1 MPITSNAAAAT
12 AAYEHFIKFRMQY
25 SSLAILY
32 YDYVLTFADEIH
44 YMWRLRSLTQIST
57 LLYICCRYAI
67 PGNLMYL
74 LANAGV
80 LGGID
85 RCNTWY
91 RIIAALSV
99 MGRASVITVLGM
111 RAYAMC
117 AQNKFVLLVLLPL
130 GLLIPILDIIQ
141 NLNLSC
147 SDGQAHDLDS
157 QKYQLYNVYIEGNLL
172 SIMIPIY
179 DFIAAT
185 FTITRGIQ
193 ALKKMPR
200 TATLRDS
207 VYYLL
212 VEQGIIYFLAI
223 SAITITQSIS
233 SFHPVNPAG
242 GAAFI
247 GQINAFSVPVSGLL
261 IARFLLRLRAAQE
274 NLNPSSGTLRTAGI
288 CSTVQFADRDA
299 LSSSTTGTSTFR
311 AVAGENGEGMPTES
325 TFRRVIDSVMN
336 EFGDDPVARTKDML
350 DITAVEAS
358 DVSLVVGDQV

>member
-1 MPITSNAAAAT
+1 MPTTSNAAAAT

-25 SSLAILY
+25 SSLGEVLPILRLITPRLIKKTQLY
-32 YDYVLTFADEIH
+32 CIMTTSSPLQMNRVQIH

-99 MGRASVITVLGM
+99 MGRASVISM

-157 QKYQLYNVYIEGNLL
+157 QKYQLGSEENASNRH
-172 SIMIPIY
+172 
-179 DFIAAT
+179 IA
-185 FTITRGIQ
+185 G
-193 ALKKMPR
+193 LG
-200 TATLRDS
+200 L
-207 VYYLL
+207 LL
-212 VEQGIIYFLAI
+212 VGRTGAI

-233 SFHPVNPAG
+233 SFYVSPNENQFKHPVNPAG

-288 CSTVQFADRDA
+288 CSTVQFAGHDA
-299 LSSSTTGTSTFR
+299 LASSTTGISTFG
-311 AVAGENGEGMPTES
+311 AVSGENGEGMTTES

-350 DITAVEAS
+350 DITELEAS
-358 DVSLVVGDQV
+358 DGGLVVENQV

>member
-1 MPITSNAAAAT
+1 MPTTSNAAAAT
-12 AAYEHFIKFRMQY
+12 AAYEQMQY

-157 QKYQLYNVYIEGNLL
+157 QKYQL
-172 SIMIPIY
+172 
-179 DFIAAT
+179 
-185 FTITRGIQ
+185 
-193 ALKKMPR
+193 
-200 TATLRDS
+200 
-207 VYYLL
+207 
-212 VEQGIIYFLAI
+212 AI

-274 NLNPSSGTLRTAGI
+274 NLNPSSGTLCTAGI
-288 CSTVQFADRDA
+288 CSTVQFADCDA
-299 LSSSTTGTSTFR
+299 LASSTTGISIFG
-311 AVAGENGEGMPTES
+311 AVAGENGEGMTTES

-336 EFGDDPVARTKDML
+336 EFGDDPVA
-350 DITAVEAS
+350 
-358 DVSLVVGDQV
+358 

>member
-1 MPITSNAAAAT
+1 MSTTSNAAATT
-12 AAYEHFIKFRMQY
+12 AAYEQMQY

-99 MGRASVITVLGM
+99 MGRASVISM

-157 QKYQLYNVYIEGNLL
+157 QKYQLYDVYIEGNLL

-200 TATLRDS
+200 TATLQDS

-274 NLNPSSGTLRTAGI
+274 NLNSSSGPLHTAGI

-299 LSSSTTGTSTFR
+299 LATSATRTDASTFR
-311 AVAGENGEGMPTES
+311 AVFGENGEGTTTES

-336 EFGDDPVARTKDML
+336 EFGDDPVARTNDML
-350 DITAVEAS
+350 DTTEVEAS
-358 DVSLVVGDQV
+358 DGGLVGN

>member
-1 MPITSNAAAAT
+1 MSITSNAAAAT

-99 MGRASVITVLGM
+99 MGRASVI
-111 RAYAMC
+111 
-117 AQNKFVLLVLLPL
+117 K
-130 GLLIPILDIIQ
+130 
-141 NLNLSC
+141 
-147 SDGQAHDLDS
+147 
-157 QKYQLYNVYIEGNLL
+157 GNLL

-200 TATLRDS
+200 TATLQDS

-212 VEQGIIYFLAI
+212 VEQAI

>member
-1 MPITSNAAAAT
+1 MSITSNAAAAT

-99 MGRASVITVLGM
+99 MGRASVI
-111 RAYAMC
+111 
-117 AQNKFVLLVLLPL
+117 K
-130 GLLIPILDIIQ
+130 
-141 NLNLSC
+141 
-147 SDGQAHDLDS
+147 
-157 QKYQLYNVYIEGNLL
+157 GNLL

-200 TATLRDS
+200 TATLQDS

-212 VEQGIIYFLAI
+212 VEQAI

-242 GAAFI
+242 GVAFI

>member
-1 MPITSNAAAAT
+1 MPTTSNAAAAT

-25 SSLAILY
+25 SSLGEVLPILY
-32 YDYVLTFADEIH
+32 FIMTTSSPSQMNRVQIH

-99 MGRASVITVLGM
+99 MGRASVIMMAKPMIWILKNINCSEENASNRHIAT
-111 RAYAMC
+111 
-117 AQNKFVLLVLLPL
+117 L
-130 GLLIPILDIIQ
+130 GLLLV
-141 NLNLSC
+141 
-147 SDGQAHDLDS
+147 GRTG
-157 QKYQLYNVYIEGNLL
+157 YELYF
-172 SIMIPIY
+172 PFP
-179 DFIAAT
+179 FIALL
-185 FTITRGIQ
+185 TRSSI
-193 ALKKMPR
+193 
-200 TATLRDS
+200 
-207 VYYLL
+207 
-212 VEQGIIYFLAI
+212 GIIYFLAI

-336 EFGDDPVARTKDML
+336 EFGDDPVERTKDML
-350 DITAVEAS
+350 DMAEVEAS
-358 DVSLVVGDQV
+358 DGSPVVGNQI

>member
-1 MPITSNAAAAT
+1 MPTTFNAAAAT
-12 AAYEHFIKFRMQY
+12 AAYEQMQY

-99 MGRASVITVLGM
+99 MGRASVISM

-157 QKYQLYNVYIEGNLL
+157 QKYQL
-172 SIMIPIY
+172 
-179 DFIAAT
+179 
-185 FTITRGIQ
+185 
-193 ALKKMPR
+193 
-200 TATLRDS
+200 
-207 VYYLL
+207 
-212 VEQGIIYFLAI
+212 AI
-223 SAITITQSIS
+223 SAITIMQSIS

-288 CSTVQFADRDA
+288 CSTVQFAGHDA
-299 LSSSTTGTSTFR
+299 LASSTTGISTFG
-311 AVAGENGEGMPTES
+311 AVSGENGEGMTTES

-350 DITAVEAS
+350 DITELEAS
-358 DVSLVVGDQV
+358 DGGLVVENQV

>member
-1 MPITSNAAAAT
+1 MPTTSNAAAAT

-99 MGRASVITVLGM
+99 MGRASVIMMVKPMIWILKNINCSEENASNHHIAG
-111 RAYAMC
+111 
-117 AQNKFVLLVLLPL
+117 L
-130 GLLIPILDIIQ
+130 GLLLV
-141 NLNLSC
+141 
-147 SDGQAHDLDS
+147 G
-157 QKYQLYNVYIEGNLL
+157 
-172 SIMIPIY
+172 
-179 DFIAAT
+179 
-185 FTITRGIQ
+185 
-193 ALKKMPR
+193 R
-200 TATLRDS
+200 T
-207 VYYLL
+207 
-212 VEQGIIYFLAI
+212 GAI

-233 SFHPVNPAG
+233 SFNQFKHPVNPAG

-274 NLNPSSGTLRTAGI
+274 NLNPSSGTLCTAGI

-299 LSSSTTGTSTFR
+299 LASSTTGISTFG
-311 AVAGENGEGMPTES
+311 AVAGENQEGMTTES

-336 EFGDDPVARTKDML
+336 EFGDDPVA
-350 DITAVEAS
+350 
-358 DVSLVVGDQV
+358 